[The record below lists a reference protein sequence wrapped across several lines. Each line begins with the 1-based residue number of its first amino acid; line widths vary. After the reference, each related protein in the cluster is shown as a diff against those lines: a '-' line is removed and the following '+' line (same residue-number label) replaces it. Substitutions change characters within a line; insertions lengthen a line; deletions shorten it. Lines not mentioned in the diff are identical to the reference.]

1 MTMDEASA
9 QLQTDLRDSVIDA
22 LGSNRPVLHHLNA
35 DSSWLLQI
43 PRPPTALT
51 RGGRY
56 YFNILIDPWLSGPQ
70 SDLASWFS
78 QQWHAT
84 DSKVGSIAAAEELL
98 RHTEILASGLRRGK
112 GRKSNVDEMLENRE
126 TSSFIDVVMV
136 SHEFTDH
143 CHKETLLEVDKDVPV
158 IATEKA
164 AALIRSWSYFRQVSD
179 TPPFGAK
186 DLDWHTTSIP
196 PLPDWVGISR
206 LVSKG
211 DALYYHSAVLIAFN
225 NGQNSNESRHTNGD
239 KHDSVNGESPMEDSE
254 AAEALIYT
262 PHGIDHGT
270 LNTVATASPPIRTL
284 AFLHGLHD
292 ISLGKA
298 QQLNLGAHN
307 GLKAQR
313 VLNAKYWVG
322 THDEVKRGGGLVS
335 WFLKRKVISVGDA
348 LEQEK
353 QKTLTKKGTM
363 EDGET
368 NEMLQSFEETHWI
381 DLENGES
388 MVLL

>member
-1 MTMDEASA
+1 MDEVSA
-9 QLQTDLRDSVIDA
+9 QLHTELRSSVIDA

-43 PRPPTALT
+43 PKPHTALT

-84 DSKVGSIAAAEELL
+84 ESKVGSIAAVEELL
-98 RHTEILASGLRRGK
+98 RHTEILASGLRLGK
-112 GRKSNVDEMLENRE
+112 GRKSNVDEILENGE
-126 TSSFIDVVMV
+126 TTSFIDVVIV

-143 CHKETLLEVDKDVPV
+143 CHKDTLLEVDKDILV

-164 AALIRSWSYFRQVSD
+164 AALIKSWSHFRQVLE

-186 DLDWHTTSIP
+186 DLDWHATSIP

-211 DALYYHSAVLIAFN
+211 DALYYHSAVLIAFD
-225 NGQNSNESRHTNGD
+225 NGQNR
-239 KHDSVNGESPMEDSE
+239 HDSVHGEDGTEDSE

-262 PHGIDHGT
+262 PHGINYESLDR
-270 LNTVATASPPIRTL
+270 VATASPPIRTL

-348 LEQEK
+348 LEQER
-353 QKTLTKKGTM
+353 QKERTNDGAM
-363 EDGET
+363 ENGE
-368 NEMLQSFEETHWI
+368 MSDVLQSFEDTHWI

-388 MVLL
+388 KVLL

>member
-1 MTMDEASA
+1 MINEFRKMDEASA
-9 QLQTDLRDSVIDA
+9 QLYTELRSSVTDS

-43 PRPPTALT
+43 PKPHTALT

-70 SDLASWFS
+70 SDVASWFS

-84 DSKVGSIAAAEELL
+84 ESKVGSIAAVGELL
-98 RHTEILASGLRRGK
+98 RHTEILASGLRLGK
-112 GRKSNVDEMLENRE
+112 GRKSNVDEILENGE
-126 TSSFIDVVMV
+126 ATTFIDVVIV

-143 CHKETLLEVDKDVPV
+143 CHKETLLEVDKDVLV

-164 AALIRSWSYFRQVSD
+164 AALIRSWSHFRQVLD
-179 TPPFGAK
+179 TPPFGTK
-186 DLDWHTTSIP
+186 DLDWRATSIP

-206 LVSKG
+206 LVSQG
-211 DALYYHSAVLIAFN
+211 DVLYYHSAVMIAFD
-225 NGQNSNESRHTNGD
+225 NGQNQ
-239 KHDSVNGESPMEDSE
+239 HDSVNGKYSSEEPE

-262 PHGIDHGT
+262 PHGISYET
-270 LNTVATASPPIRTL
+270 LDRVAKASPPIRTL

-292 ISLGKA
+292 ISIGKA

-322 THDEVKRGGGLVS
+322 THDEIKRGGGMIS
-335 WFLKRKVISVGDA
+335 WFLKRRVISVGDA

-353 QKTLTKKGTM
+353 QKMMSKDGAKK
-363 EDGET
+363 DGEISDV
-368 NEMLQSFEETHWI
+368 LQSFEDTHWI

-388 MVLL
+388 KVLL

>member
-1 MTMDEASA
+1 MDEVSA
-9 QLQTDLRDSVIDA
+9 QLQTELRSSVIDA

-43 PRPPTALT
+43 PRPQSALT

-56 YFNILIDPWLSGPQ
+56 YFNILVDPWLSGPQ

-84 DSKVGSIAAAEELL
+84 DSKVGSISAAEELL
-98 RHTEILASGLRRGK
+98 RHTEILASGLRLGK
-112 GRKSNVDEMLENRE
+112 GRKSNVDEILEDGKS
-126 TSSFIDVVMV
+126 SSFIDVVIV

-143 CHKETLLEVDKDVPV
+143 CHKDTLLEVDKDVPV

-164 AALIRSWSYFRQVSD
+164 AALIKSWSHFRQVSE

-186 DLDWHTTSIP
+186 DIDWHTTSTP

-211 DALYYHSAVLIAFN
+211 DALYYHSAVLIAWN
-225 NGQNSNESRHTNGD
+225 NGQDGNSSRHSNGD
-239 KHDSVNGESPMEDSE
+239 KHDSVNGESSTRDSE
-254 AAEALIYT
+254 MAEALIYT

-270 LNTVATASPPIRTL
+270 LNTVATASPSIRTL

-307 GLKAQR
+307 GLQAQR

-322 THDEVKRGGGLVS
+322 THDEIKRGGGLVS

-353 QKTLTKKGTM
+353 QKSQARHDATA
-363 EDGET
+363 DGET
-368 NEMLQSFEETHWI
+368 SKILQSFEDTHWI

-388 MVLL
+388 KVLL